1 MSDVLQ
7 NLLEVLKLEQIEV
20 NLFRGQSQDL
30 GFGRVYGGQVIGQA
44 LSAAKKTVEKGRH
57 VHSFHSYFLR
67 EGDDKL
73 PIIYEVDCIRDGRS
87 FNTRRIKAIQKGR
100 AIFSMSAS
108 FQVQEDG
115 LEHQAEMP
123 ATTDPEGLE
132 SDLTRALR
140 LKDFIPEAKR
150 DKLLSDKPIEMR
162 VVHPVDMI
170 NPQPAGNTKQ
180 VWLKTTGEM
189 PDDQR
194 IHNYLLAYASD
205 FNFIT
210 TALQPHGTS
219 IWDRKMQVASLD
231 HSMWFH
237 RSFRMDDWLLYSIDS
252 PSASGARGLVRGQIF
267 DREGR
272 LVASTTQEG
281 LIRKHD

>member
-44 LSAAKKTVEKGRH
+44 LSAAKQTVEKGRH

-87 FNTRRIKAIQKGR
+87 FNTRRIVAIQKGR

-108 FQVQEDG
+108 FQVKESG
-115 LEHQAEMP
+115 LEHQTEMP
-123 ATTDPEGLE
+123 VATGPDGLE

-140 LKDFIPEAKR
+140 LKDFIPEAR
-150 DKLLSDKPIEMR
+150 QDKLLSDKPIEMR

-170 NPQPAGNTKQ
+170 NPKPAGNTKQ

-231 HSMWFH
+231 HAMWFH

-252 PSASGARGLVRGQIF
+252 PSASGSRGLVRGQIF
-267 DREGR
+267 DQEGH
-272 LVASTTQEG
+272 LVASTAQEG

>member
-1 MSDVLQ
+1 MSDVLH

-67 EGDDKL
+67 EGDDKQ

-108 FQVQEDG
+108 FQVQEAG
-115 LEHQAEMP
+115 LEHQTEMP
-123 ATTDPEGLE
+123 VTTNPEGLE

-140 LKDFIPEAKR
+140 LKEFIPEAKR

-162 VVHPVDMI
+162 VVRPVDMI

-231 HSMWFH
+231 HAMWFH
-237 RSFRMDDWLLYSIDS
+237 RRFRMDDWLLYSIDS

-267 DREGR
+267 DQEGR
-272 LVASTTQEG
+272 LVASTAQEG